1 MASLIIR
8 PAAVAGLFYPAD
20 ARALTAQLH
29 ELLAHAEVASGYP
42 PKALIVPHAGYV
54 YSGPIAAQAYAQ
66 LAPLRQ
72 TVTRVV
78 LIGPSHRVPV
88 HGAAL
93 PGCTAFDTPLG
104 RVELDSD
111 AMFALAQLPGVVIDD
126 RAHAAE
132 HSLEVQLP
140 FLQTVLERFR
150 IVPVTVG
157 FSEAPLI
164 AAMIDTLWG
173 GPETL
178 FIISSDL
185 SHYNPYRR
193 ARELDADTSQRVLKL
208 EPVIDHEQA
217 CGATAINALML
228 TAQRHHLTPHLL
240 DLRNSGDTAGD
251 RSRVVGYASFS
262 FSEAPRVAH

>member
-1 MASLIIR
+1 MATELIR
-8 PAAVAGLFYPAD
+8 PAAVAGLFYPSD
-20 ARALTAQLH
+20 TLALTSQLH
-29 ELLAHAEVASGYP
+29 DLMAHVDVASGYP

-66 LAPLRQ
+66 LLPLRQ

-78 LIGPSHRVPV
+78 MLGPSHRVPV
-88 HGAAL
+88 SGAAL
-93 PGCTAFDTPLG
+93 PGCNAFETPLG
-104 RVELDSD
+104 RVEIDGE
-111 AMFALAQLPGVVIDD
+111 AMYQLANMPGVVIDD
-126 RAHAAE
+126 DAHVVE
-132 HSLEVQLP
+132 HALEVQLP

-150 IVPVTVG
+150 IVPITVG

-173 GPETL
+173 GSETL

-185 SHYNPYRR
+185 SHYNDYRR
-193 ARELDADTSQRVLKL
+193 AREIDAYTVDRVMKL
-208 EPVIDHEQA
+208 EPVLDHEQA

-228 TAQRHHLTPHLL
+228 AAQRHHLTPHLL
-240 DLRNSGDTAGD
+240 DVRNSGDTAGD